1 MTRRKV
7 LGFDRPLELEWLDAV
22 ADRVALGASEVEVRA
37 FIYKLLDGV
46 VSGTTYNTNR
56 GKTVTVLCHI
66 WSSVPPPCLPLRD
79 RAASLLRETPRD
91 ARLAIHWAM
100 MVATY
105 GFLGDLTEHTG
116 RLLALQGNASL
127 VQLTRR
133 MQEGWGDRA
142 TLRTIVQRITR
153 SMVRWGALQEAEERG
168 VFKPIAA
175 AQVVAG
181 PCAELLLEALLLHRG
196 GGSVPVEHALRHP
209 MFFPFTLE
217 LQTQALRAAP
227 RFAVHRQGVGE
238 DVVELAIPRT

>member
-1 MTRRKV
+1 MTKRRV

-37 FIYKLLDGV
+37 FVYKLLDGV

-66 WSSVPPPCLPLRD
+66 WSSVPPTCLPLRD
-79 RAASLLRETPRD
+79 RAVGLLRETSGES
-91 ARLAIHWAM
+91 RLAIHWAM

-105 GFLGDLTEHTG
+105 PFFGDLAEHTG
-116 RLLALQGNASL
+116 RLLGLQGNASL

-142 TLRTIVQRITR
+142 TLRAIVQRITR
-153 SMVRWGALQEAEERG
+153 SMASWGALQGTEEKG
-168 VFKPIAA
+168 VYEPPATR
-175 AQVVAG
+175 QVVADQH
-181 PCAELLLEALLLHRG
+181 AELLLEALLLHRG
-196 GGSVPVEHALRHP
+196 GSVPVEQALRHP

-217 LQTQALRAAP
+217 LQTQTLRAAP
-227 RFAVHRQGVGE
+227 RFAVHRQGVSE
-238 DVVELAIPRT
+238 DVVELVP